1 MHLLIT
7 YIKVKKPLQM
17 KMEMKIQILHFGLL
31 QVCILKIQTLMI
43 ISYMMVLIQ
52 NNVKMYL
59 II

>member
-1 MHLLIT
+1 
-7 YIKVKKPLQM
+7 M
-17 KMEMKIQILHFGLL
+17 KMEMKIQISHFGLL

-59 II
+59 LI